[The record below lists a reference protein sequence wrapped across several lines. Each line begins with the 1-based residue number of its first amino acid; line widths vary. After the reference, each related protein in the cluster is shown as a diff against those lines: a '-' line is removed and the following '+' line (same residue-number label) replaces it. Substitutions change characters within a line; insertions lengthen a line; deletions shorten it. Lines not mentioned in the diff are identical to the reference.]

1 MKNRYDFIYLFDAQ
15 DANPN
20 GDPDAGNL
28 PRVDTETGQ
37 GLITD
42 VCLKRKV
49 RNFVEVV
56 KTEAPNFNIY
66 VQEKGVLIR
75 AHEKAYE
82 AIKEEGKEQGETKAG
97 KRKGSG
103 EEVAAARNW
112 MCHNFYDI
120 RAFGAVMSL
129 SVNCGQVRGP
139 IQLSFSRSVDPI
151 VVSEHAITRMAVAT
165 EKEAT
170 AQQGDNRTMGR
181 KFTVP
186 YGLYRTH
193 GFVNPFLA
201 DDTGFS
207 EDDLELFFQAL
218 ENAFQFDQSA
228 ARPAG
233 SMAPRALLIFKHEGE
248 GSTEEEITRSA
259 KLGRA
264 SSHKLFDR
272 LNIESFDE
280 RPADDGKPPRK
291 FADYANRITFDG
303 KPLDEF
309 VADGGKQNDKGHW
322 EKSLGNGITLI
333 RRI

>member
-1 MKNRYDFIYLFDAQ
+1 MNHRYDFIYLFDAQ

-28 PRVDTETGQ
+28 PRVDTESGQ

-49 RNFVEVV
+49 RNFVEIV
-56 KTEAPNFNIY
+56 KKDAPNFDIY
-66 VQEKGVLIR
+66 VKEKAVLIR
-75 AHEKAYE
+75 AHEKAYQALQE
-82 AIKEEGKEQGETKAG
+82 KSGTAKEEAPEDAKDKKK

-103 EEVAAARNW
+103 EEVEAARQW
-112 MCHNFYDI
+112 MCQNFYDV
-120 RAFGAVMSL
+120 RTFGAVMSIA
-129 SVNCGQVRGP
+129 VNCGQVRGP
-139 IQLSFSRSVDPI
+139 IQLGFSRSVDPI

-165 EKEAT
+165 EKEAE

-186 YGLYRTH
+186 YALYQTH

-201 DDTGFS
+201 EQTGFS
-207 EDDLELFFQAL
+207 DEDLELFFVAL

-233 SMAPRALLIFKHEGE
+233 SMAPRGLLVFKHD
-248 GSTEEEITRSA
+248 SQ
-259 KLGRA
+259 LGKA
-264 SSHKLFDR
+264 PSHSLFDR
-272 LNIESFDE
+272 LAIASFEDT
-280 RPADDGKPPRK
+280 PAPDGKPPRK
-291 FADYANRITFDG
+291 FADYAPRITFDG
-303 KPLDEF
+303 TPLDTF
-309 VADGGKQNDKGHW
+309 IKPGD
-322 EKSLGNGITLI
+322 EKDLGNGITLI